1 MRVVIYSAIAS
12 SLGVIAALTV
22 MPASLI
28 FVNNPKPPKHLLEK

>member
-28 FVNNPKPPKHLLEK
+28 FVNNPKPPKHLLKK